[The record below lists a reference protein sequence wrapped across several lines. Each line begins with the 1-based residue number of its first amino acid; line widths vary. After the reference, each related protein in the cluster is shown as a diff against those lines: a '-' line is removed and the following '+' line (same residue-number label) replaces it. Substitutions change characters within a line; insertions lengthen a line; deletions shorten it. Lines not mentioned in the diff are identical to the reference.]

1 MRKVLVFPIV
11 FAAFCAGFDAFSAT
25 ARGSRSIANA
35 GATTETAKSVG
46 NAVSSGNQPIA
57 ARAASRTRIQPVS
70 TASGANSARVATR
83 TTVKSVAPQSTAQS
97 TTQPVP
103 QQQVGS
109 GVVARAGSKQKA
121 VNMGTTVKSAT
132 ENTNIP
138 QECQDAFYGCMD
150 SFCMM
155 DNTSGGRC
163 RCDDRAEELDA
174 ALDKLMEVDTL
185 SKTVADEGVSRLQLG
200 DAVDAVYSTAEE
212 AKSKVIA
219 DQKKN
224 QIDLFDA
231 NTSKNKSN
239 QLDLSI
245 FNTAV
250 FDTDDLFGDIESDNV
265 LESDLANKKGSA
277 LRRAATKLCLS
288 TFPAQC
294 KENSSILQNIYA
306 VKIRTDCI
314 SYENY
319 LKQQKMNSEDLKRTA
334 DRAVRDAALEQYEKK
349 NKYKTV
355 GECVIAFKQCMI
367 GEDVCGSGFSKCVI
381 DPTLLTDKS
390 KSSKSYTIKTSKSI
404 TVEISAST
412 YGALEG
418 NRGFC
423 DSVLAQ
429 CVDVNKNDAVW
440 KQFLVNVAPELK
452 GAEYAAEDESRRN
465 CARNVVSCIK
475 EVAAGEEFTEGS
487 DKWYIFTSNPNNV
500 ENLCGGELRKCSA
513 YDETGAKG
521 TMYTAVMDFVELSL
535 NALRADRCTTK
546 VKQCLESDMVCGKDY
561 SQCIGVNGDYF
572 WNNCEDIVTPDCDGK
587 IFDNKGDTL
596 KDYVNKVAS
605 GVLLNADNQISK
617 RCRQAVDKIMNET
630 CGGTTSCDGAGMEI
644 DDATIESL
652 FEYNVCKPSGS
663 GCSDKVSSVE
673 ALNEEDMAKYKAV
686 LNPKVEISD
695 IKVSFNTDTG
705 TKVETDA
712 PFKVDNPAL
721 KSKLNQAY
729 KVVYN
734 KIATDPTVESC
745 LKGSSAQGF
754 DGDNLVKTESARKF
768 PNLTQSSKYVIANGI
783 LNAFAR
789 KYNTVYESYK
799 DKQME
804 DSAILSAAKTKED
817 KFEKCKQ
824 MVKDRYGLNDNFVQ
838 SKNAKAFTIY
848 KNVTVFEE
856 DGKCCVDRIVQ
867 TCKTYS
873 DDNNNCTE
881 YNPEQ
886 AGRPCFYKM
895 W

>member
-1 MRKVLVFPIV
+1 MRKFVSLTVGLAMFFV
-11 FAAFCAGFDAFSAT
+11 DVSAFGAT
-25 ARGSRSIANA
+25 TRGSRSGA
-35 GATTETAKSVG
+35 GATNTDNTS
-46 NAVSSGNQPIA
+46 VSSGNQPIA

-265 LESDLANKKGSA
+265 LESDLADKKGSA

-294 KENSSILQNIYA
+294 KEYSSILQNIYA
-306 VKIRTDCI
+306 VQIRTNCI

-390 KSSKSYTIKTSKSI
+390 KSSKSYTVETAKNI

-418 NRGFC
+418 SRGFC
-423 DSVLAQ
+423 DGVLKQ

-440 KQFLVNVAPELK
+440 KQFLISVAPELK

-465 CARNVVSCIK
+465 CAKNVVSCIK
-475 EVAAGEEFTEGS
+475 EVAAGEGFTEGS

-521 TMYTAVMDFVELSL
+521 TMYHAVIDFVKLSL

-572 WNNCEDIVTPDCDGK
+572 WNNCEDIVTPDCAGK

-630 CGGTTSCDGAGMEI
+630 CGGTTSCDDAGMEI

-652 FEYNVCKPSGS
+652 FEYNVCKPSKS

-673 ALNEEDMAKYKAV
+673 ALSEEDMAKYKAV
-686 LNPKVEISD
+686 LDPKVKISD

-712 PFKVDNPAL
+712 PFTVNNNKTL
-721 KSKLNQAY
+721 QSRLNQAY

-754 DGDNLVKTESARKF
+754 DGDYLVKTGARKF

-804 DSAILSAAKTKED
+804 DSAILSAAKTKE
-817 KFEKCKQ
+817 EKLKKCEQ
-824 MVKDRYGLNDNFVQ
+824 MVKDRYGLNNDFVQ
-838 SKNAKAFTIY
+838 INDTEAFTIY

-856 DGKCCVDRIVQ
+856 DGKCCADRIVQ

-873 DDNNNCTE
+873 DDNTNCTE

-886 AGRPCFYKM
+886 YGRPCFYKM